1 MLAIPNG
8 KVARDAMAK
17 NTLLSKFAGIAFLVA
32 FACGARAGTLTI
44 DYGPSFLPNSAFTEN
59 SIAAVL
65 LHNPGGLMGDVVRL
79 YGDSK
84 VDPAVE
90 SPRILIGGSF
100 AANAGDVFS
109 VGYNFS
115 VNLNTTAPITL
126 TIDARAIVS
135 GVPQTFST
143 VLTLNPGLGHYE
155 GQMSGIVFG
164 LAASGTW
171 NGRLVFNFGTPP
183 SSTDG
188 GSTENPNPGGM
199 ILQLEQ
205 VDFQLTA
212 VPEPSSYFLLGV
224 GLVALFGFGRRR
236 RAA

>member
-1 MLAIPNG
+1 MRKKTFLS
-8 KVARDAMAK
+8 
-17 NTLLSKFAGIAFLVA
+17 TLTAGAFLIA
-32 FACGARAGTLTI
+32 LAATAPAGTLTI
-44 DYGPSFLPNSAFTEN
+44 DYGPSFLPNTAFTEN

-84 VDPAVE
+84 VDPVVE
-90 SPRILIGGSF
+90 TPRILIGGSF

-115 VNLNTTAPITL
+115 VNLNSPDPVAL
-126 TIDARAIVS
+126 TIDARAVVA

-143 VLTLNPGLGHYE
+143 VLTLNPGMGHYQ
-155 GQMSGIVFG
+155 GQINGIVFG

-171 NGRLVFNFGTPP
+171 NGRLVFNFATPANP
-183 SSTDG
+183 GDSDSPD
-188 GSTENPNPGGM
+188 NPNPGGL
-199 ILQLEQ
+199 ILQVKR

-212 VPEPSSYFLLGV
+212 VPEPSSYLFFGLGF
-224 GLVALFGFGRRR
+224 VALVWMGHRRR
-236 RAA
+236 RTVA